1 MKKQILTMEDLEQIG
16 KLSTTF
22 VLRDKVEACGVDF
35 DATNYLLYLAYWCTW
50 ELNEDF
56 GNWDTDE
63 VTLAYNYFKLVDNM
77 RKMQNI
83 NFNDEVMTAREA
95 GGSWY
100 DTTIDTDK
108 RTALHII
115 QNTEDTTSQGA
126 VNLLVD
132 YLNHGGHR

>member
-16 KLSTTF
+16 KVSTTF
-22 VLRDKVEACGVDF
+22 VLRDKVVACGVDF

-56 GNWDTDE
+56 GNWDGDE
-63 VTLAYNYFKLVDNM
+63 FTLAQNYFKLVSNT

-115 QNTEDTTSQGA
+115 QNTEDNTSQGA
-126 VNLLVD
+126 LNLLVD

>member
-1 MKKQILTMEDLEQIG
+1 MKKQILTMEDMEQIG

-35 DATNYLLYLAYWCTW
+35 DVTNYLLYLAYWCTW

-56 GNWDTDE
+56 GEWDADE
-63 VTLAYNYFKLVDNM
+63 VILAVNYFKLVANT
-77 RKMQNI
+77 RKFQNI
-83 NFNDEVMTAREA
+83 NFNGEVMTAREA
-95 GGSWY
+95 GGSYY

-115 QNTEDTTSQGA
+115 QTEEDNTSQGA
-126 VNLLVD
+126 INHLVQ

>member
-1 MKKQILTMEDLEQIG
+1 MKKQILTMEDMEQIG

-22 VLRDKVEACGVDF
+22 VLRDKVVACGVDF

-63 VTLAYNYFKLVDNM
+63 VTLAYNYFKLEDNT

-83 NFNDEVMTAREA
+83 NFNDEVMTAHEA
-95 GGSWY
+95 GGSWF

-115 QNTEDTTSQGA
+115 QTAEDTTSQGA